1 MNTSRMDGDLTVRMG
16 GGAMFDRI
24 ARRYDRMNTV
34 LSFGLHHLWR
44 GRLIRAMALTSGD
57 EGLDV
62 ACGTADVAIAAA
74 QAHPEVQVTGLD
86 PSEGMLGVGAEKVAT
101 AKLTQ
106 RVALTVGDAQCLPFT
121 DDRFAAT
128 AISFGIRNVP
138 DRALGLR
145 EMARVTRPGGRVCV
159 LELGVPRSGLLAP
172 LARLHVRFV
181 VPLLGRLF
189 AGKDEYRYLQESV
202 EGFPTPEEFAAL
214 MARNGLRDVTVQPQS
229 FGAAHLYVGIVDE
242 LDQGAT

>member
-1 MNTSRMDGDLTVRMG
+1 MNASQVDGELPVRMG
-16 GGAMFDRI
+16 GGQMFDRI
-24 ARRYDRMNTV
+24 AKRYDRMNTL

-57 EGLDV
+57 EALDV

-74 QAHPEVQVTGLD
+74 TTHPEVQVTGLD
-86 PSEGMLGVGAEKVAT
+86 PSVGMLGVGEEKVA
-101 AKLTQ
+101 AAALTD
-106 RVALTVGDAQCLPFT
+106 RLSLTVGDAQCMPFD

-172 LARLHVRFV
+172 LARIHVRFI

-202 EGFPTPEEFAAL
+202 EGFPSPDEFAAL
-214 MARNGLRDVTVQPQS
+214 MAENGLRDVTIQPQS
-229 FGAAHLYVGIVDE
+229 FGAAHLYTGIV
-242 LDQGAT
+242 A

>member
-1 MNTSRMDGDLTVRMG
+1 MNGSPVEGDLTVRLG

-34 LSFGLHHLWR
+34 MSFGLHHLWR
-44 GRLIRAMALTSGD
+44 RRLIRAMALTSGD
-57 EGLDV
+57 EALDV

-74 QAHPEVQVTGLD
+74 ATHPEVRVTGLD
-86 PSEGMLGVGAEKVAT
+86 PSEGMLGVGAEKVA
-101 AKLTQ
+101 AAALAD
-106 RVALTVGDAQCLPFT
+106 RLVLTVGDAQCLPFA
-121 DDRFAAT
+121 DDRFAAS

-189 AGKDEYRYLQESV
+189 AGKEEYRYLQESV
-202 EGFPTPEEFAAL
+202 EGFPSPDVFAAV
-214 MARNGLRDVTVQPQS
+214 MARNGLRDVSVQPQS
-229 FGAAHLYVGIVDE
+229 FGAAHLYVGIVSE
-242 LDQGAT
+242 SEPRPA

>member
-1 MNTSRMDGDLTVRMG
+1 MNTSPLEGNLPVRMG

-44 GRLIRAMALTSGD
+44 GRLIRAMALSPGD
-57 EGLDV
+57 EALDV

-74 QAHPEVQVTGLD
+74 KGHPEIQVTGLD
-86 PSEGMLGVGAEKVAT
+86 PSEGMLGVGEEKVTQAGLSNR
-101 AKLTQ
+101 LT
-106 RVALTVGDAQCLPFT
+106 LTVGDAQCLPFE
-121 DDRFAAT
+121 DNRFAAT

-172 LARLHVRFV
+172 LARLHVRFI

-202 EGFPTPEEFAAL
+202 EGFPTPETFADL
-214 MARNGLRDVTVQPQS
+214 MAQNGLRDVTIQPQS
-229 FGAAHLYVGIVDE
+229 FGAAHLYVGTVVDSAAE
-242 LDQGAT
+242 